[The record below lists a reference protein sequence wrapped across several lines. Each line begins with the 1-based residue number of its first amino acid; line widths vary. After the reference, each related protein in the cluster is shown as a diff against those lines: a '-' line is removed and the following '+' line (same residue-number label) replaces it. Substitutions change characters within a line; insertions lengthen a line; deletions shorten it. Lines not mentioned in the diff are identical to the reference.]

1 MKRLILVRHGETEW
15 NSDKRIQGSVDVPLS
30 ERGVAQAKALASTLA
45 ERGERFDRLYTSDLA
60 RSHETGRILADR
72 LGVASVETSP
82 LLRELNC
89 GIWEGRFIEDLKQN
103 DWPSYERWLV
113 DPDYVIPK
121 GESVMQLHARVK
133 AFMSQER
140 ASLEASEAVLIVA
153 HGLLNR
159 MVLSVLLKLDPQRSR
174 HFSQDNTAINVFTWQ
189 GRRAS
194 CEAWNLTCHL

>member
-1 MKRLILVRHGETEW
+1 MKKLILVRHGETEW

-30 ERGVAQAKALASTLA
+30 ERGVAQAEALAATLA
-45 ERGERFDRLYTSDLA
+45 ERGERFDRAYTSDLQ
-60 RSHETGRILADR
+60 RSRQTGHILAQK
-72 LGVASVETSP
+72 LGVPSLTTSP

-89 GIWEGRFIEDLKQN
+89 GEWEGRFIEDLKQN

-113 DPDYVIPK
+113 DPEYAIPG
-121 GESVMQLHARVK
+121 GESVMQLHARVR

-140 ASLEASEAVLIVA
+140 PSLERSEAVLIVA
-153 HGLLNR
+153 HGLYNR
-159 MVLSVLLKLDPQRSR
+159 MMLSVLLKLDPQRSR

-189 GRRAS
+189 GRRCY